1 VQEKPAAFKQK
12 MQRSPPD
19 ESAAA
24 AAAAAGL
31 GAAAPAPAAASAQPT
46 PQAAQAEGV
55 PVVPTNS
62 AATPA
67 AAAVA
72 AAAAAP
78 PKDSG
83 SKPKKFLNGWTRQL
97 EQLAAEWADKSAC
110 YKWMH
115 ERSDLLLSH
124 WNMIFTIPVI
134 LLSTITGTANFGV
147 QSLLPDPSYG
157 KYANA
162 AIGGI
167 SLLAG
172 MISTIANFLRYAQAS
187 EAHRVAGIS
196 WGKFQRFISTELAL
210 HPNERMDA
218 MGFLKMARV
227 ELDRLIEQSPNIPR
241 SIIRAFEYEFK
252 KKPEIHKP
260 EIVGGLEHTKF
271 FDDKESRLA
280 RVAADAAMMLGHKKK
295 FLSEMVR
302 ADLDKQI
309 AERVKAEREAAEAT
323 LLEELT
329 RRARDAALRTVRA
342 ELAAAGSAS
351 VQATPAKTP
360 MTSPSAGAPAPAAAP
375 APANTVQLRPPS
387 PREVTLLVTEE
398 NGVPNLTPE
407 QIQAL
412 IDAPE

>member
-1 VQEKPAAFKQK
+1 
-12 MQRSPPD
+12 MQRSPSD

-24 AAAAAGL
+24 AAVAAGL
-31 GAAAPAPAAASAQPT
+31 GPAPSDGVPSAAAPAPAAA
-46 PQAAQAEGV
+46 
-55 PVVPTNS
+55 
-62 AATPA
+62 
-67 AAAVA
+67 

-78 PKDSG
+78 APIVPAAKD
-83 SKPKKFLNGWTRQL
+83 KPKKFLNGWTRQL
-97 EQLAAEWADKSAC
+97 EQLAAEWADKAAC

-124 WNMIFTIPVI
+124 WNLVFTIPVI
-134 LLSTITGTANFGV
+134 LMSTITGTANFGV
-147 QSLLPDPSYG
+147 QSLLPDPSYS

-196 WGKFQRFISTELAL
+196 WGKFQRFTSTELAL

-227 ELDRLIEQSPNIPR
+227 ELDRLIEQSPVIPR
-241 SIIRAFEYEFK
+241 SIIRAFEREFK
-252 KKPEIHKP
+252 KKPDIHKP
-260 EIVGGLEHTKF
+260 EIVGGIEHTKF

-280 RVAADAAMMLGHKKK
+280 RVAAEAAMMLGHKKK
-295 FLSEMVR
+295 FFSEIVR
-302 ADLDKQI
+302 ADLDVQI
-309 AERVKAEREAAEAT
+309 AERVRAERKAAEAD

-329 RRARDAALRTVRA
+329 KRARDAALRTVRA

-351 VQATPAKTP
+351 AQATPAKTP
-360 MTSPSAGAPAPAAAP
+360 MTSPTSGDVVPTNAVIVPIAAA
-375 APANTVQLRPPS
+375 AAAAAAVAATTAAAQRPPS
-387 PREVTLLVTEE
+387 PREVTLMVTEE
-398 NGVPNLTPE
+398 DGVPQLTPE

>member
-1 VQEKPAAFKQK
+1 

-19 ESAAA
+19 ESTSA

-31 GAAAPAPAAASAQPT
+31 GPAPSSTPAAAG
-46 PQAAQAEGV
+46 EGSSG
-55 PVVPTNS
+55 VPTNS
-62 AATPA
+62 VAVPA
-67 AAAVA
+67 VSGAGGTGGAAVA
-72 AAAAAP
+72 P
-78 PKDSG
+78 SSKDG
-83 SKPKKFLNGWTRQL
+83 KPKKFLNGWTRQL

-115 ERSDLLLSH
+115 ERSDLLLSR

-227 ELDRLIEQSPNIPR
+227 ELDRLIEQSPNIPG

-260 EIVGGLEHTKF
+260 EIVGGIEHTKF
-271 FDDKESRLA
+271 FDDKESRLV
-280 RVAADAAMMLGHKKK
+280 RVATEAAMMLGHKKK
-295 FLSEMVR
+295 FLSEIVR
-302 ADLDKQI
+302 ADLDAQI
-309 AERVKAEREAAEAT
+309 VERVRAERTAAESE

-329 RRARDAALRTVRA
+329 KRARETALRAVRA
-342 ELAAAGSAS
+342 ELAAATTASA
-351 VQATPAKTP
+351 QATPAKTP
-360 MTSPSAGAPAPAAAP
+360 LTSPTATTAPV
-375 APANTVQLRPPS
+375 NSVVQVPVAVRPPS
-387 PREVTLLVTEE
+387 PREITLMVTEE
-398 NGVPNLTPE
+398 GGVPQLTPE

-412 IDAPE
+412 IHAEN